1 MQSAPSA
8 VVRLGRV
15 RRSWQD
21 RSMRL
26 QRWWLDQSVRAKGTI
41 VVAVPLIA
49 LIAITSASLVL
60 QHTEEQ
66 ERQVA
71 LTASAL
77 QVLADAVSAETG
89 LWGYAATA
97 NPLFLQPYNL
107 AVLRIGVDRAALRS
121 AAVAEGDS
129 GAERVAEATTVAEM
143 TELADLRTAIN
154 AGASAT
160 VLTPALENGKSI
172 MNALQSQISALSQG
186 PAAIVTDRRIRVT
199 QLEST
204 IDTVSIVGLALGVLA
219 GLIGIALFTS

>member
-1 MQSAPSA
+1 MHSAPSA
-8 VVRLGRV
+8 VVRLGRL
-15 RRSWQD
+15 RRWWQG
-21 RSMRL
+21 RAMGL
-26 QRWWLDQSVRAKGTI
+26 ERWWLDQSVRAKGTI

-49 LIAITSASLVL
+49 LIGITSASLVL

-71 LTASAL
+71 VTASAL
-77 QVLADAVSAETG
+77 SDSAQQVLADAVSAETG

-107 AVLRIGVDRAALRS
+107 AVLRIGVDRGALRS

-129 GAERVAEATTVAEM
+129 AAERVAEATAVQEM

-172 MNALQSQISALSQG
+172 MNTLQSQISALSQG

-204 IDTVSIVGLALGVLA
+204 IDLVSIV
-219 GLIGIALFTS
+219 